1 MHKWKKLVAGVL
13 SASMIMPVAP
23 LSVGASEQVGVVQEA
38 EVTPTAEAAEVP
50 SSEPTT
56 TCLLYTSPSPRDP

>member
-50 SSEPTT
+50 S
-56 TCLLYTSPSPRDP
+56 

>member
-23 LSVGASEQVGVVQEA
+23 LSVGASE
-38 EVTPTAEAAEVP
+38 
-50 SSEPTT
+50 
-56 TCLLYTSPSPRDP
+56 